1 MSGLLNKMERKL
13 GKYAIP
19 HLPLV
24 MLIIYATGFLMEK
37 INPEIILY
45 LSLNPY
51 AILHGEVWR
60 IISWV
65 LIPPESDNLFLVLIM
80 LYFYYSI
87 GTTLERTWGNFYFN
101 LYIFSGILFTVL
113 GAFCFYGYV
122 MLFGGGAE
130 ALALEQLTLGS
141 GNAVPGGSVLFA
153 YSSLMFSTY
162 YINMSIFLAFALSY
176 PEMQVLLYFII
187 PVKMKWMGVLY
198 GVLILYSFINTAWPG
213 RVAIIASLLNFI
225 LFFLSTRNMGYMR
238 PKEIRR
244 RQKFQQEVR
253 RNSPSAPGRGPRH
266 KCAVCGRTEED
277 DPSLEF
283 RYCSKC
289 YGSYEYCQ
297 DHLFNHHHVQKP
309 EN

>member
-1 MSGLLNKMERKL
+1 MSGLLNKAEKKF

-24 MLIIYATGFLMEK
+24 MLIIYAVGYLMER

-101 LYIFSGILFTVL
+101 LYIFSGILFTVI

-122 MLFGGGAE
+122 MLFAGGAG
-130 ALALEQLTLGS
+130 AMDGTIILGLTD
-141 GNAVPGGSVLFA
+141 AVPGGSVIFA
-153 YSSLMFSTY
+153 YYSLLFSTY
-162 YINMSIFLAFALSY
+162 YINMSIFLAFAATY
-176 PEMQVLLYFII
+176 PDMQVLLMFLI
-187 PVKMKWMGVLY
+187 PIKVKVLGVIYAIYLVYEGWEMGLMGLFVI
-198 GVLILYSFINTAWPG
+198 G
-213 RVAIIASLLNFI
+213 ASLLNF
-225 LFFLSTRNMGYMR
+225 LVFFLATRKRLRRSPQMRARQKEYRRSVQQAETTRN
-238 PKEIRR
+238 I
-244 RQKFQQEVR
+244 
-253 RNSPSAPGRGPRH
+253 ARH
-266 KCAVCGRTEED
+266 KCAICGRTSEEYPD
-277 DPSLEF
+277 LEF
-283 RYCSKC
+283 RFCSKC
-289 YGSYEYCQ
+289 EGNYEYCN
-297 DHLFNHHHVQKP
+297 DHLFSHKHITRGGQ
-309 EN
+309 

>member
-1 MSGLLNKMERKL
+1 MSGLLNKAERKL

-162 YINMSIFLAFALSY
+162 YINMSIFLAFAATY
-176 PEMQVLLYFII
+176 PDMQVLLMFII
-187 PVKMKWMGVLY
+187 PIRVKVLGVIYAIFLVYEAWEMGLTGLFVI
-198 GVLILYSFINTAWPG
+198 G
-213 RVAIIASLLNFI
+213 ASLLNF
-225 LFFLSTRNMGYMR
+225 LVFFLMTRKRLRRSPQMR
-238 PKEIRR
+238 A
-244 RQKFQQEVR
+244 RQRAYKREVHESMNTR
-253 RNSPSAPGRGPRH
+253 TIARH
-266 KCAVCGRTEED
+266 KCAICGRTSED
-277 DPSLEF
+277 YPDLEF
-283 RYCSKC
+283 RFCSKC
-289 YGSYEYCQ
+289 EGNYEYCQ
-297 DHLFNHHHVQKP
+297 DHLFSHKHIVRNEK
-309 EN
+309 